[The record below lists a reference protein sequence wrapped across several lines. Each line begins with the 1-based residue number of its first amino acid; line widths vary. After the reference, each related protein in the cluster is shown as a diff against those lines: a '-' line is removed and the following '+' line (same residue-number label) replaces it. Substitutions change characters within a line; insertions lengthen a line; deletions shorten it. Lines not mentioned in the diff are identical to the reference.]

1 MNFSANYM
9 QGVTAVIK
17 EAQKIKQYKAMP
29 LAFAIVIGVLMLP
42 FAIAAILFALSI
54 YVFGYLFSVVSEP
67 VQKLHELLKG
77 EGRELKHASQFI
89 IYFLSWSFIFSA
101 YAFLA
106 VLSVILNILYSIF
119 AILAYIATLGG
130 IKFHV
135 FARNE
140 AVSVDIDKKHNLVAL
155 IVFVS
160 VMGVLLI
167 LLPLIQTIVFAAEL
181 PEGFLTFKLFFTIF
195 GAQIMALNGWRALFA
210 AVYSAFVFAPMTRK
224 KIEE

>member
-17 EAQKIKQYKAMP
+17 ETQKIKQYKAMP

-106 VLSVILNILYSIF
+106 ALSVILNILYSIF

-140 AVSVDIDKKHNLVAL
+140 DVSVEIDKKHNLVAL

>member
-1 MNFSANYM
+1 MNFSANYI

-42 FAIAAILFALSI
+42 FAIVALLFAITI
-54 YVFGYLFSVVSEP
+54 YVFGYLFSVISDP

-89 IYFLSWSFIFSA
+89 IYLLSWSFIFSS
-101 YAFLA
+101 YAFLSVLA
-106 VLSVILNILYSIF
+106 VVLNILYSIF
-119 AILAYIATLGG
+119 AILTYIATLGG

-140 AVSVDIDKKHNLVAL
+140 DVSVDIEGKHNLVVM
-155 IVFVS
+155 IVFVA

-167 LLPLIQTIVFAAEL
+167 ILPLINTIVFAAEL
-181 PEGFLTFKLFFTIF
+181 PKGILTFKIFFTIF
-195 GAQIMALNGWRALFA
+195 GAKIMAINGWRTLFA

>member
-1 MNFSANYM
+1 MNFSANYIK
-9 QGVTAVIK
+9 GVTAVIK
-17 EAQKIKQYKAMP
+17 EAQKLKQYKAMH

-42 FAIAAILFALSI
+42 FAVTALAFAVTI
-54 YVFGYLFSVVSEP
+54 YIFGSLCSVFSEP

-89 IYFLSWSFIFSA
+89 IYFLSWGFIFSA
-101 YAFLA
+101 YAFLS

-119 AILAYIATLGG
+119 AILAYICTLGG

-140 AVSVDIDKKHNLVAL
+140 DVSVDIEGKHNLVVL
-155 IVFVS
+155 IVFVA
-160 VMGVLLI
+160 VMGVLLV
-167 LLPLIQTIVFAAEL
+167 LLPLIKTIVFAADL
-181 PEGFLTFKLFFTIF
+181 PDGFLTFKLFFTIF
-195 GAQIMALNGWRALFA
+195 GAQIMALNGWRVLFA

>member
-1 MNFSANYM
+1 MNFTANYI

-42 FAIAAILFALSI
+42 FAIAALFFAISI
-54 YVFGYLFSVVSEP
+54 YIFGYLFSVISEP

-101 YAFLA
+101 YAFLSI
-106 VLSVILNILYSIF
+106 LSVILNILYSIF
-119 AILAYIATLGG
+119 AILTYICTLGG

-140 AVSVDIDKKHNLVAL
+140 DISVEIDGKHNLIVL
-155 IVFVS
+155 IVFVA

-167 LLPLIQTIVFAAEL
+167 LLPLINTIVFAAKL
-181 PEGFLTFKLFFTIF
+181 PEGILTFKIFFTIF
-195 GAQIMALNGWRALFA
+195 GAKIMALNGWRALFA